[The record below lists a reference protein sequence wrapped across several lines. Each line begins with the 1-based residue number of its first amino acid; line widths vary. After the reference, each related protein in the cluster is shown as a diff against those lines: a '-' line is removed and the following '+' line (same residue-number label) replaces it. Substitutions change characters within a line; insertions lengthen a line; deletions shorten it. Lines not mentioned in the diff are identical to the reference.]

1 MDLLVGLGL
10 GAVAGSAANAIIDR
24 LPRRELWFAGRS
36 HCDKCDH
43 VLGVWDLI
51 PVFSYVVLQG
61 KCRYC
66 HRSIAVRNLLVELVM
81 AGSFVY
87 LSNLGNLSYLGIL
100 WITLIIAVMDWE
112 TQLVSD
118 WLVLV
123 WGGLVVVSSG
133 IGMGSVW
140 GAAVAVGVIGGMWML
155 TRKRGMGEGDIGIA
169 AVAGWWLGWPGI
181 AVGLW
186 VAFVAGGVIGGIRVI
201 RGISG
206 MKSKIAF
213 GPFLIFGAWVG
224 YVWGEKIMTMIF

>member
-10 GAVAGSAANAIIDR
+10 GAVAGSAANAVIDR
-24 LPRRELWFAGRS
+24 LPRRESWLRGRS
-36 HCDKCDH
+36 RCDKCGH

-118 WLVLV
+118 WLVLF
-123 WGGLVVVSSG
+123 WGGLAVVSSG
-133 IGMGSVW
+133 IGMGNMW
-140 GAAVAVGVIGGMWML
+140 GAAVAVGVVVVGGMGFL
-155 TRKRGMGEGDIGIA
+155 LGRSMGARTCAGSRSSACSSASVRAWFSALSA
-169 AVAGWWLGWPGI
+169 AMFAR
-181 AVGLW
+181 
-186 VAFVAGGVIGGIRVI
+186 IRV
-201 RGISG
+201 RS
-206 MKSKIAF
+206 
-213 GPFLIFGAWVG
+213 P
-224 YVWGEKIMTMIF
+224 